1 MARVL
6 FISQGMSS
14 SVKVGD
20 PWIVRPRPGSSAR
33 MRLFC
38 FPYAGLG
45 VSVYRPW
52 PALFPQSVELVLM
65 QPPGRE
71 GRWGEKP
78 FLDISAAA
86 DSATTAMLPYLDVP
100 FAFFGHS
107 LGALVAFEVSRRLR
121 QRGQAQPSHF
131 FASAHRAPQLPN
143 PHPELRGLPDREFID
158 QICNQ
163 YGGIP
168 KAVLDAP
175 ELVELMLPC
184 LRADFT
190 VFETY
195 RYSDDSPLGCS
206 VTAFGGTNDR
216 RVNEAEVAAWRQQ
229 TAGEFRYQI
238 FDGGHFFLQDKRDDV
253 LASIKR
259 DLTAVGLVPAGS

>member
-1 MARVL
+1 MATPA
-6 FISQGMSS
+6 
-14 SVKVGD
+14 KAGD
-20 PWIVRPRPGSSAR
+20 PWIVRPRPTPSAGV
-33 MRLFC
+33 RLFC

-45 VSVYRPW
+45 VSVFRPW
-52 PALFPQSVELVLM
+52 PAFLPQNIELVLM

-71 GRWGEKP
+71 SRWGEKP
-78 FLDISAAA
+78 FLGVPALA
-86 DSATTAMLPYLDVP
+86 DAATTAMLPYLDVP

-107 LGALVAFEVSRRLR
+107 LGALVAFEVVRRLR
-121 QRGQAQPSHF
+121 RGGQPQPSHL

-158 QICNQ
+158 QICSQ

-195 RYSDDSPLGCS
+195 RYSDDAPLGCS
-206 VTAFGGTNDR
+206 LTAFGGTSDR
-216 RVNEAEVAAWRQQ
+216 RVSEPEVAAWRTQ
-229 TAGEFRYQI
+229 TTGEFRFQM
-238 FDGGHFFLQDKRDDV
+238 FDGGHFFFQDRRDDV
-253 LASIKR
+253 LNSVKR
-259 DLTAVGLVPAGS
+259 DLASVGLVPAGN